1 MRLVGK
7 QRVHERLDS
16 RQASC
21 VLFDPLEWYQR
32 DSSDRQV
39 SKAPTVVNV
48 EMTEPHRPHRRNVEG
63 CGGQEEHEAGN
74 VVGLDV
80 DTGEACDPVLAGVF
94 DNYLVK
100 KQILQGAPVI
110 ASQLLLVDEVMRA
123 GRGAPSPPP
132 RHPPSLPTPSLPT
145 PADRVGVPHEWT
157 ETVLSCWLVC
167 TRAAAQ
173 KFSMTGS
180 SQSSPA

>member
-1 MRLVGK
+1 M
-7 QRVHERLDS
+7 
-16 RQASC
+16 
-21 VLFDPLEWYQR
+21 
-32 DSSDRQV
+32 
-39 SKAPTVVNV
+39 
-48 EMTEPHRPHRRNVEG
+48 EG

-123 GRGAPSPPP
+123 GAPPSPLASL
-132 RHPPSLPTPSLPT
+132 RHHVFTLPT
-145 PADRVGVPHEWT
+145 PAGCVGVPD
-157 ETVLSCWLVC
+157 
-167 TRAAAQ
+167 A
-173 KFSMTGS
+173 
-180 SQSSPA
+180 